1 MSGLRSVITRLWAI
15 GLSAAMVVAGLSFL
29 PTSPAAYAAS
39 SDCNIRVGYPEPHH
53 VNAIFGRTDNRTDY
67 VLRRVYLE
75 KGITNAWGDEPAE
88 RLGARADQH
97 WCEYEYVFGVAMKV
111 EYTFGANNEN
121 KVNYEA
127 YYYEGSEIAGANCNI
142 VGPTAES
149 FRCYTHWSYG
159 EGAHRNSIHVRF
171 ELVPH

>member
-1 MSGLRSVITRLWAI
+1 MSGLRFVISRLWAI
-15 GLSAAMVVAGLSFL
+15 GLSAVMVFAGLSFL
-29 PTSPAAYAAS
+29 PTSPAAYAAI
-39 SDCNIRVGYPEPHH
+39 SDCNVRVGLDRHH
-53 VNAIFGRTDNRTDY
+53 VNAIFGRTENRTND

-75 KGITNAWGDEPAE
+75 KGITNAWGEEPAE
-88 RLGARADQH
+88 RVGARADQH

-111 EYTFGANNEN
+111 EYTFGANNED

-127 YYYEGSEIAGANCNI
+127 YYYEGSEIVGANCNI

-149 FRCYTHWSYG
+149 FRCYTHWTYG
-159 EGAHRNSIHVRF
+159 EGAHSNSIHVRF